1 MWSLSRYYLLIWK
14 LLHTS
19 LFLAEPSNIASIQLQ
34 AMAAHKFSKT
44 FTLEHLISLQKT
56 KVTAMVRR
64 TENSEME
71 QPIIDMISKAFLWGN
86 VVLKK
91 IRELVR
97 IDHGIFTWPENAI
110 SVNYNVLIVKDKTY
124 KNVGFTTVCSRKNNA
139 ENIKMLLILWY
150 GVYSSR
156 YKALF
161 GLWVRQQFKLRM
173 GSIL

>member
-1 MWSLSRYYLLIWK
+1 M
-14 LLHTS
+14 
-19 LFLAEPSNIASIQLQ
+19 FLAEPSNIASIQLQ

-91 IRELVR
+91 
-97 IDHGIFTWPENAI
+97 
-110 SVNYNVLIVKDKTY
+110 DKR
-124 KNVGFTTVCSRKNNA
+124 VG
-139 ENIKMLLILWY
+139 
-150 GVYSSR
+150 
-156 YKALF
+156 
-161 GLWVRQQFKLRM
+161 
-173 GSIL
+173 